1 MPLTGNVAWARKFGS
16 ENMSS
21 SLTTKRRKVSS
32 GSCTVK
38 VIGSA
43 AFHAGLRPLSPAA
56 GRKDRTPSHSRHHRA
71 RSSLHCPVSTA
82 SLGPLLPRPSLT
94 IDDGLALLVC
104 VATQLH
110 LHERTGDAAGGLGK
124 VSGGEN
130 LRRTNCYRENIWR
143 FSVAS
148 GSVPDVPYLDVQV
161 ILDALLL
168 LLRVVVVL
176 AHELRLQHVAR
187 ASVQTEEGAVQLGV
201 FI

>member
-1 MPLTGNVAWARKFGS
+1 MDP
-16 ENMSS
+16 
-21 SLTTKRRKVSS
+21 
-32 GSCTVK
+32 
-38 VIGSA
+38 
-43 AFHAGLRPLSPAA
+43 SP
-56 GRKDRTPSHSRHHRA
+56 
-71 RSSLHCPVSTA
+71 
-82 SLGPLLPRPSLT
+82 PRPSLT
-94 IDDGLALLVC
+94 IDDGLELLVC

-168 LLRVVVVL
+168 LLRVVVVV